1 MRTSSFFFRHGLLPS
16 TALSSTPSL
25 LLAFFVVL
33 APGFHAHL
41 ALWSK
46 SETGSINRGDGFAG
60 YNGGNSR
67 VLREQRPRFC
77 GDEQHAGGGADAG
90 DSRLL

>member
-1 MRTSSFFFRHGLLPS
+1 MRTSFFFRHGLLPS

-33 APGFHAHL
+33 AAGFHPHL

-46 SETGSINRGDGFAG
+46 SETGIEAKHQ
-60 YNGGNSR
+60 
-67 VLREQRPRFC
+67 QRSWFC
-77 GDEQHAGGGADAG
+77 WRQWWKQ
-90 DSRLL
+90 